1 MQFKKHL
8 KLKTQ
13 TMKKLLGLLFI
24 VGLISSAFVSNKP
37 EKTSRIAMKD
47 GIEFKKSTLGEAMAE
62 AKKKGKLIFI
72 DAYTEWCGPCKKMAA
87 TSFMDPEVAKIFNS
101 KFINLKIEM
110 EKSADGPMVAQKYK
124 VYAYPTMLYIDGDG
138 NVVKT
143 VVGYQT
149 AEQLIATAKSL

>member
-1 MQFKKHL
+1 
-8 KLKTQ
+8 
-13 TMKKLLGLLFI
+13 MKKLIGLLFV
-24 VGLISSAFVSNKP
+24 VGMISSAFVSTKA
-37 EKTSRIAMKD
+37 EKTNRLVVKD
-47 GIEFKKSTLGEAMAE
+47 GIEFKKSALGEAMAE

-87 TSFMDPEVAKIFNS
+87 TSFMDPEVAKVYNS
-101 KFINLKIEM
+101 KFINMKIEM
-110 EKSADGPMVAQKYK
+110 EKSADGPLVAQKYK